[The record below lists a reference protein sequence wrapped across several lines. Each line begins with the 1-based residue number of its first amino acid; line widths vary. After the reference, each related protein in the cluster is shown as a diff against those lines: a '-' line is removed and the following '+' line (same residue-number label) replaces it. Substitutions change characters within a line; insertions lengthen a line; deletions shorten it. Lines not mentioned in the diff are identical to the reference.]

1 LLLTA
6 VPSFDLRRIAHT
18 LPSGADGLEG
28 PPTTKFYELRD
39 NLPPS
44 GEVVEGLVAGGRK
57 VQVLTLQDT

>member
-39 NLPPS
+39 NLSPAAVGVFETAAVFKNP
-44 GEVVEGLVAGGRK
+44 
-57 VQVLTLQDT
+57 